1 MPLIPPIFCIAFLDH
16 IVIYAFQLL
25 VAGNTVRGVHSS
37 VSGLAPTVTMGILH
51 HRAFL
56 GNSTPCAN
64 HHASTLTELPSRL
77 NGYCKLGFRRKLP
90 NLELLVAVYFRVVRS
105 SAFLQLHRAPELA
118 VIIPR
123 YDYCLCFVLDAMVNL
138 FEFKGANMAVIG
150 SFTRLP
156 MSLEVGCL
164 VDSWRVDSLRPV
176 LSRVDGII
184 GL

>member
-1 MPLIPPIFCIAFLDH
+1 MRSNSLSQETLCEVSIQVSAVWLRLSPWAFCIIAH
-16 IVIYAFQLL
+16 SWATLL
-25 VAGNTVRGVHSS
+25 
-37 VSGLAPTVTMGILH
+37 
-51 HRAFL
+51 
-56 GNSTPCAN
+56 
-64 HHASTLTELPSRL
+64 STLTELLSRL